1 MKKLLL
7 LFIVIPALLLAGCE
21 TQQTDIAAT
30 TLPVYE
36 FTQRLCQGTDLTVSR
51 LVTENVSCLH
61 DYSLQVRQMRILE
74 SAKATVLS
82 GAGLED
88 FLNDALHL
96 CPTVIEASQ
105 GISLIHN
112 DGHHHE
118 EEHEQELGHHHED
131 DPHVWLSPL
140 KAKQMVQNISNG
152 LSQLYPEYKTVF
164 ESNLIDILKDLDA
177 LQSYGEETLED
188 LSTRHIITFHD
199 GFAYFA
205 QAFDLEILESVE
217 EEAGSEASSS
227 QLIDLISLVNEYQ
240 MPAIFTEKNGSSAAA
255 EIIASETGCKLFQL
269 DMAMSADSYFD
280 AMYYNINTIKEALG

>member
-118 EEHEQELGHHHED
+118 EEHERELGHHHED

-177 LQSYGEETLED
+177 LQFYGEETLED